1 MVTPYTDELIDDTTK
16 IRTFDPFNTNIDEYI
31 WHRDKND
38 RVITVLDGNGW
49 KLQFDN
55 ELPFDIN
62 KNDKIKIPKMVYHRI
77 IPGKNKLRI
86 LINENL

>member
-16 IRTFDPFNTNIDEYI
+16 IRTFDPFNTHIDEYI

-62 KNDKIKIPKMVYHRI
+62 KNDTIKIQKMIYHRI